1 MISLVSGGSRGLG
14 LAILERLLARGDR
27 VATFS
32 RSGSSALATLA
43 AAHADRLHV
52 EALDGSDSAAVIGFV
67 GRVVERFGGPSVK
80 PEQPEGLWQE
90 VAMLSSNTR
99 EYKPG
104 PDEENRRRSIYTYWK
119 RASPP
124 PSMLTFDAPTRE
136 SCTVRRAST
145 NTPLQALALWNEPF
159 YVRAARELAARAM
172 AGEGDDEAR
181 LIALFERCTGERPD
195 DAATALLRDALA
207 DFRARF
213 RDRPDDAKAL
223 VTEGGHAAQPDDA
236 AERAAWTMVAS
247 SLLNL
252 HQTVTQH

>member
-1 MISLVSGGSRGLG
+1 
-14 LAILERLLARGDR
+14 
-27 VATFS
+27 
-32 RSGSSALATLA
+32 
-43 AAHADRLHV
+43 
-52 EALDGSDSAAVIGFV
+52 
-67 GRVVERFGGPSVK
+67 
-80 PEQPEGLWQE
+80 
-90 VAMLSSNTR
+90 
-99 EYKPG
+99 
-104 PDEENRRRSIYTYWK
+104 
-119 RASPP
+119 
-124 PSMLTFDAPTRE
+124 MLTFDAPTRE

-223 VTEGGHAAQPDDA
+223 VAAGGHAAQPDATGSDDD